1 MNRHSTAVK
10 PALGQTL
17 PRCGDIPGVHTHT
30 DNAQLCLL
38 REGRA
43 QPAIDNIGDQCP
55 ALGRAR
61 RLGQALG
68 QAGLQRRRLCF
79 FGNRFHCGSGGET
92 VKRAVVG
99 ADEQPPPGE
108 CQTTRRAIDLGRPLH
123 RAVRQRARLD
133 KAVAAQHDAV
143 GQGDD
148 GAPARRAQF
157 PLLRR
162 RLRPL
167 GVVERSAELAQLA
180 LQPGAALTRQA
191 RFFKFGLQRL
201 DALGGA
207 LGVGARA
214 AIRLPVDR
222 ADAVFIQ
229 QKTVPGRGGQGVA
242 LERGKAAGRLNR
254 VGRERAVVAGAGE
267 KLVLEQHRECAARA
281 SEGLGQAARIAIQ
294 PNGVAAAG
302 RDEEHRLRRQQ
313 ITLRRDVEFLPPN
326 RRAIRRAERGGVH
339 AL

>member
-99 ADEQPPPGE
+99 TDEQPPPGE
-108 CQTTRRAIDLGRPLH
+108 RQPARCAIDLGRPLH
-123 RAVRQRARLD
+123 RTVRQRARLD

-167 GVVERSAELAQLA
+167 GVVERSAEFAQLA
-180 LQPGAALTRQA
+180 LQPGAAFTRQT

-201 DALGGA
+201 DTLGGA

-229 QKTVPGRGGQGVA
+229 QKTEPGRGGQGVA

-281 SEGLGQAARIAIQ
+281 SEGLGQTARIAIQ
-294 PNGVAAAG
+294 PNGVTAAG
-302 RDEEHRLRRQQ
+302 RDEQHRLRRQQ
-313 ITLRRDVEFLPPN
+313 IALRRDVEFLPPN
-326 RRAIRRAERGGVH
+326 RRAIRRA
-339 AL
+339 